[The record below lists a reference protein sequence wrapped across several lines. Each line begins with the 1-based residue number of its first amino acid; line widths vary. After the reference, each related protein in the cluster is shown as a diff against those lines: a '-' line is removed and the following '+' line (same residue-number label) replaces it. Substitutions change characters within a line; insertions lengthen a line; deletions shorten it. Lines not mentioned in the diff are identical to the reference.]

1 MLLYLTEL
9 DIKSPTLPSFLYN
22 DYILDGKFIYIR
34 YEIYSNDLFIFYK
47 QSAKKQNTH
56 VINK

>member
-22 DYILDGKFIYIR
+22 DYILDGKFIFIR
-34 YEIYSNDLFIFYK
+34 YEIYSNDLFIFHK
-47 QSAKKQNTH
+47 QSAKSKIH
-56 VINK
+56 M